1 MSCLTSFSNLRPLIG
16 RFKIKEELGRGA
28 MGVVYRAIDPLIERT
43 VAIKTIPLDLPEA
56 ERVLFEERFQREA
69 KSAGRLSHPS
79 IVTIYD
85 VGEAG
90 DLAYIAMEYLH
101 GQSLKEILD
110 QHGFLPLDMAL
121 DTAIQMADALAY
133 AHEHGVVHR
142 DVKPGNVI
150 MLEERGAIKLTDFGI
165 AHLNAAQTETRAGLL
180 VGSPRYMAPEQITGK
195 PVDGRTDV
203 FSAAVVLYEMLTGQA
218 PFTAPDL
225 HMLLYRIVNEAPLP
239 ASRLRPDIP
248 VELDRLLA
256 RCLAKQPNLRPAS
269 ARDLYLELK
278 KIAALDAVML
288 TSGTSPQRLRPLA
301 LFAFSIPVLV
311 FLLLAA
317 GLDCHQLFHSPAPR
331 HGDPVATPKHPA
343 RSFSKGR
350 QACCDC
356 KTPRHFPRIAQSKP
370 VPPRLDA
377 QQIPAKAPDSYLVS
391 VDKRLAELRLKRAEM
406 LSRLTELHPDVV
418 LLNRQIEQLKYE
430 KAKYLSGTNLDSGP
444 DPRTIVPALH
454 SIDSPAQSRWPTFS
468 AGAGCLRGRSRG

>member
-1 MSCLTSFSNLRPLIG
+1 MSAVLNHRLDPPSVIG
-16 RFKIKEELGRGA
+16 RFKIEEELGRGA

-56 ERVLFEERFQREA
+56 ERAVFEERFQREA

-90 DLAYIAMEYLH
+90 NLAYIAMEYLH

-150 MLEERGAIKLTDFGI
+150 MLEDRGAIKLTDFGI
-165 AHLNAAQTETRAGLL
+165 AHINAAQTETRAGVLL
-180 VGSPRYMAPEQITGK
+180 GSPRYMAPEQITGK

-225 HMLLYRIVNEAPLP
+225 HMLLYRIVNETPPP

-256 RCLAKQPNLRPAS
+256 RCLSKQPNLRPAS
-269 ARDLYLELK
+269 ARELYLELK
-278 KIAALDAVML
+278 KIAALDAVQL
-288 TSGTSPQRLRPLA
+288 PASNSPQRLRPLA
-301 LFAFSIPVLV
+301 LFAFSIPALV
-311 FLLLAA
+311 FLVLAV
-317 GLDCHQLFHSPAPR
+317 GLIVINYFIPKQPTMTTGPAPISTA
-331 HGDPVATPKHPA
+331 PVPLAKPNKHTAPA
-343 RSFSKGR
+343 RSHAVSSHR
-350 QACCDC
+350 M
-356 KTPRHFPRIAQSKP
+356 KP
-370 VPPRLDA
+370 ARARPRLPQEA
-377 QQIPAKAPDSYLVS
+377 PAKIPDSYLVT
-391 VDKRLAELRLKRAEM
+391 VDKKLAELRLKRAEM

-418 LLNRQIEQLKYE
+418 LLDRQMELLEYERYEYLKGRNR
-430 KAKYLSGTNLDSGP
+430 G
-444 DPRTIVPALH
+444 
-454 SIDSPAQSRWPTFS
+454 S
-468 AGAGCLRGRSRG
+468 ANP